1 MLQMGR
7 MLSTSFEKLPRRERG
22 QMFRPSLEHF
32 RMVRTRTLGL
42 VRDLTQAEMDYAP
55 APEKW
60 SVGEVLD
67 HLLLAERFFRQE
79 IRQLIERQKTGQTPV
94 LRRGFAELDISIAF
108 IPKALLPF
116 LEIPFSLLNPFVP
129 RAVRDFFVRS
139 RLIPAQHPRV
149 AAPRKGRP
157 ADQLRAELSAS
168 LGETEALFEAYPH
181 FNYHQMQYIHPLLG
195 TNDVLQLL
203 NIVRLH
209 EERHQEQIA
218 DVIRALPRRFS

>member
-7 MLSTSFEKLPRRERG
+7 MLSTAFEKLPRRERG

-67 HLLLAERFFRQE
+67 HLLLAERFFRQA

-108 IPKALLPF
+108 I
-116 LEIPFSLLNPFVP
+116 
-129 RAVRDFFVRS
+129 
-139 RLIPAQHPRV
+139 
-149 AAPRKGRP
+149 
-157 ADQLRAELSAS
+157 
-168 LGETEALFEAYPH
+168 TEALFEAYPH